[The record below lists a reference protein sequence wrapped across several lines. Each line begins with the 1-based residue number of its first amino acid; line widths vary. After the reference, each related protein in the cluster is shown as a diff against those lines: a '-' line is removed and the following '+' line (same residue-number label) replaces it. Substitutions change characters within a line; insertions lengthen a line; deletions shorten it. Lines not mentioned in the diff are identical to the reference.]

1 MTGIGKMYD
10 ICSANKPI
18 KPKKMKTNNPI
29 IDNMIETQTQA
40 INSWVDSTKKIQSAL
55 LGGNIATEGQSI
67 YKEWIDKQT
76 GVFSGMQSNFSKLD
90 SNKPEEFFKNWYNQ
104 QLAEVKKMTDFNQS
118 LYTSVANFGKSP
130 ADYMTNYNQA
140 NQAWTKIYNTWM
152 GTLNSTYDS
161 FSKNIPS
168 SLNKDAFKNI
178 FEGNKVYLKL
188 QEFWQPA
195 FNAFQSGNLSVDG
208 VKKFFQPDI
217 YKDVTQQLF
226 QSLYG
231 QATLKDVFDTSIK
244 NIQEFFVNQNHLSKE
259 YASTFQNIS
268 QEYPQLISGDFAK
281 LTDLFKNA
289 QNVFAKSF
297 EPILKLAQ
305 PGKEKEAVEANIA
318 LLDKISEYAVKQAQ
332 LQQHMYSTT
341 QKAMEES
348 AKHTFEKITP
358 ETLQQQ
364 SFTEF
369 YNEWLKTNE
378 SLFTELFASDEYSKL
393 KGEILTIS
401 MDVKK
406 QFEKQYENVFSI
418 YPIVFK
424 SETEEL
430 FKTVYELK
438 KQVKALETR
447 LAAQGAASLSFDDED
462 KVAKTTSTTIKKK

>member
-1 MTGIGKMYD
+1 
-10 ICSANKPI
+10 
-18 KPKKMKTNNPI
+18 MKTNNPI

-55 LGGNIATEGQSI
+55 MGGNIATEGQNI
-67 YKEWIDKQT
+67 YKEWMEKQM
-76 GVFSGMQSNFSKLD
+76 GAFSGIQANFAKMD
-90 SNKPEEFFKNWYNQ
+90 SHKPEEFFKSWYNQ

-118 LYTSVANFGKSP
+118 LYSSVANFGKSP
-130 ADYMTNYNQA
+130 ADYMANYGQA

-152 GTLNSTYDS
+152 GTLNSTYDT
-161 FSKNIPS
+161 FSKSMPNSI
-168 SLNKDAFKNI
+168 NKDAFKNM
-178 FEGNKVYLKL
+178 FEGNKIYLKL

-195 FNAFQSGNLSVDG
+195 FASFQNGNFTAENFKKFMQPDAYKEIAQQMFQSMS
-208 VKKFFQPDI
+208 
-217 YKDVTQQLF
+217 
-226 QSLYG
+226 G
-231 QATLKDVFDTSIK
+231 QANLKDVFETSIK
-244 NIQEFFVNQNHLSKE
+244 NIQDFFVNQNNLSKE
-259 YASTFQNIS
+259 YMDTFQNIS
-268 QEYPQLISGDFAK
+268 AEYPQLISGDFAK
-281 LTDLFKNA
+281 LTDMFKNS

-305 PGKEKEAVEANIA
+305 PGKEKEAVEANLI
-318 LLDKISEYAVKQAQ
+318 LLDKISEYSVKQAQ
-332 LQQHMYSTT
+332 LQQYMYSTT

-348 AKHTFEKITP
+348 AKHAFEKMTP
-358 ETLQQQ
+358 ETMQQQ

-393 KGEILTIS
+393 KAEILSIS

-406 QFEKQYENVFSI
+406 QFEKQYESVFSI

-430 FKTVYELK
+430 SKTVYELK

-447 LAAQGAASLSFDDED
+447 LAAQGASALSFDDEE
-462 KVAKTTSTTIKKK
+462 KAPKTNQAKKK

>member
-1 MTGIGKMYD
+1 
-10 ICSANKPI
+10 
-18 KPKKMKTNNPI
+18 MKTNNPI

-55 LGGNIATEGQSI
+55 MGGNIASEGQNI
-67 YKEWIDKQT
+67 YKEWMEKQMSA
-76 GVFSGMQSNFSKLD
+76 FSGIQANFSKMD
-90 SNKPEEFFKNWYNQ
+90 TNKPEEFFKNWYNQ

-118 LYTSVANFGKSP
+118 LYSSVANFGKSP
-130 ADYMTNYNQA
+130 ADYMANYGQA

-152 GTLNSTYDS
+152 GTLNSTYDT

-195 FNAFQSGNLSVDG
+195 FAAFQNGNFSADNF
-208 VKKFFQPDI
+208 KKFMQPDA
-217 YKDVTQQLF
+217 YKEITQQLF
-226 QSLYG
+226 QSMSG
-231 QATLKDVFDTSIK
+231 QATLKDVFEASIK
-244 NIQEFFVNQNHLSKE
+244 NIQEFFVNQNNLSKE
-259 YASTFQNIS
+259 YAETFQNIS
-268 QEYPQLISGDFAK
+268 AEYPQLVSGDFAK
-281 LTDLFKNA
+281 LTDMFKNA
-289 QNVFAKSF
+289 QNVFSKSF
-297 EPILKLAQ
+297 EPVLKLAQ
-305 PGKEKEAVEANIA
+305 PGKEKEAVEANLA

-341 QKAMEES
+341 QKAIEES
-348 AKHTFEKITP
+348 AKHTFEKIKP

-378 SLFTELFASDEYSKL
+378 TLFTELFASDEYSKL
-393 KGEILTIS
+393 KGEILSIS

-406 QFEKQYENVFSI
+406 QFEKQYESVFSM

-430 FKTVYELK
+430 AKTVYELK

-447 LAAQGAASLSFDDED
+447 LAAQGAATLSFDDEEKTS
-462 KVAKTTSTTIKKK
+462 KVNSTKKK